1 MRKNE
6 FCSIALNH
14 TQKGRGQLNEASTDL
29 WVWGLL
35 KEAGISELMSPQGS
49 NVKEL
54 NEALKTASKSK
65 TGNVGRPE
73 YIGVVQDFVI
83 VIENKKD
90 LTKHVKRN
98 DENLI
103 DMKVESVRNYAM
115 NGALFYGKHIAK
127 ETNFKKIIA
136 IGISGNEKHHEIT
149 PIFVDERRNYK
160 ELDNLETFISFSQ
173 SNIQEYYINEV
184 LEEDTDEEKEL
195 KQILKDAQDLHED
208 LRNYGS
214 IQDKDKP
221 LIVSGILLALRE
233 IEYGGFSIDSL
244 TGDTNTTDGQ
254 KIYNAIENN
263 LKRSSVSPTV
273 KKDKLMS
280 QFSIIKNSVQI
291 NEVNQNLGKTA
302 LKYYTEF
309 LFNRV
314 YTNIVYSKS
323 SEDIL
328 GRFYGEFMSYSGG
341 DGQTLGIVL
350 TPRHITDLF
359 CELLELTPN
368 DKVLDPASGTGGF
381 LVASMHHML
390 EQVDPEDVATTE
402 NIKMNQIHGIEI
414 QSYMFTIATTNMI
427 LRGDGKS
434 NIDNADF
441 LRQNPAELQLKG
453 CNVGMLNPPYS
464 QGSSKNKNLYEMAFA
479 EHLLNSIVE
488 GGRVA
493 IIVPQSSMTGKTKAE
508 QAIKSSI
515 LKKHTLEGVITLNE
529 NTFYN
534 VGTNP
539 CIAVFTAGMPHYK
552 KKKCKFIDFKNDGFE
567 VAKHVGLIETPQA
580 KDKKQFL
587 LDVWFDRIETDN
599 SFCVETEIEATDEW
613 LHSFYYFNEDIP
625 TKGDFEKVVS
635 DYLSFELDMTLHGRA
650 YLFDSDGDESNE

>member
-1 MRKNE
+1 M
-6 FCSIALNH
+6 
-14 TQKGRGQLNEASTDL
+14 NEASTDL
-29 WVWGLL
+29 WVWELI
-35 KEAGISELMSPQGS
+35 KEAGIDKSMSPQGS
-49 NVKEL
+49 AVKEL
-54 NEALKTASKSK
+54 NEALKTASKSR

-90 LTKHVKRN
+90 TANHIKRDEKEVIAN
-98 DENLI
+98 DTASI
-103 DMKVESVRNYAM
+103 RDFAV

-136 IGISGNEKHHEIT
+136 IGVSGNEKHHEIS
-149 PIFVDERRNYK
+149 PIFIDERGNYK
-160 ELDNLETFISFSQ
+160 ELPNLETFISFSQ
-173 SNIQEYYINEV
+173 SNIQEYYIKEV
-184 LEEDTDEEKEL
+184 LEEDTDQEKEL
-195 KQILKDAQDLHED
+195 KYILEDAKELHED
-208 LRNYGS
+208 LRNYGA

-233 IEYGGFSIDSL
+233 IEYGGFSIDFL

-254 KIYNAIENN
+254 KIFNAIENN
-263 LKRSSVSPTV
+263 LKRSNVSPTV

-291 NEVNQNLGKTA
+291 NEYNSTLGKTP

-309 LFNRV
+309 LYNRV

-359 CELLELTPN
+359 CELLEVTPD
-368 DKVLDPASGTGGF
+368 DKVFDPACGTGGF

-390 EQVDPEDVATTE
+390 KQTDPNDRIAKD
-402 NIKMNQIHGIEI
+402 NIKKNQVHGIEI
-414 QSYMFTIATTNMI
+414 QNYMFTIATTNMI

-434 NIDNADF
+434 NIENTDF
-441 LRQNPAELQLKG
+441 LRQNSAELQLKG

-464 QGSSKNKNLYEMAFA
+464 QGSSKNPDLYEMSFA
-479 EHLLNSIVE
+479 EHLLNSMVE

-493 IIVPQSSMTGKTKAE
+493 VIVPQSSMTGKTKIE
-508 QAIKSSI
+508 KEIKRSI
-515 LKKHTLEGVITLNE
+515 LKKHTLEGVITLNT

-534 VGTNP
+534 VGVNP
-539 CIAVFTAGMPHYK
+539 CIAVFTAGIPHQENK
-552 KKKCKFIDFKNDGFE
+552 VSKFINFENDGYE
-567 VAKHVGLIETPQA
+567 VSKHIGLVETAQA
-580 KDKKQFL
+580 KDKKQLL
-587 LDVWFDRIETDN
+587 LDVWFDRIEAEND
-599 SFCVETEIEATDEW
+599 FCVETTVEADDEW
-613 LHSFYYFNEDIP
+613 LHSFYYFNEEIP
-625 TKGDFEKVVS
+625 TNEDFEKS
-635 DYLSFELDMTLHGRA
+635 MADFLTFEIDMVLQGRS
-650 YLFDSDGDESNE
+650 YLFENDGDSGE

>member
-1 MRKNE
+1 M
-6 FCSIALNH
+6 S
-14 TQKGRGQLNEASTDL
+14 EAVTDL

-35 KEAGISELMSPQGS
+35 KEAGLDKHISPQGS

-65 TGNVGRPE
+65 TGNVGFPE
-73 YIGVVQDFVI
+73 FIGVVQDFVI

-90 LTKHVKRN
+90 LSMHVKRN
-98 DENLI
+98 DNGLI
-103 DMKVESVRNYAM
+103 AMDVNSVKNYAI

-136 IGISGNEKHHEIT
+136 IGISGNEKHHEIS
-149 PIFVDERRNYK
+149 PIFVDERGNYK
-160 ELDNLETFISFSQ
+160 ELDTLETFVSFSQ
-173 SNIQEYYINEV
+173 KNIQEYYIKEV
-184 LEEDTDEEKEL
+184 LEEDTDKEKEL
-195 KQILKDAQDLHED
+195 KYILKDAQELHED

-233 IEYGGFSIDSL
+233 IDFGGFSIDSL
-244 TGDTNTTDGQ
+244 TGDKYTTDGE

-263 LKRSSVSPTV
+263 LKRSNVSPTV

-280 QFSIIKNSVQI
+280 QFSIIKDSVQI
-291 NEVNQNLGKTA
+291 NEINQSLGKTP

-309 LFNRV
+309 LYNRV
-314 YTNIVYSKS
+314 YRNIVYSRS

-350 TPRHITDLF
+350 TPRHIADLF
-359 CELLELTPN
+359 CELLEITPN
-368 DKVLDPASGTGGF
+368 DKILDPACGTGGF

-390 EQVDPEDVATTE
+390 EQVDPEDIATRE
-402 NIKMNQIHGIEI
+402 NIKKNQIHGIEI
-414 QSYMFTIATTNMI
+414 QNYMFTIATTNMI

-434 NIDNADF
+434 NIDNTDF

-464 QGSSKNKNLYEMAFA
+464 QGSSKNKDLYEMAFA
-479 EHLLNSIVE
+479 EHLLDSVVE

-493 IIVPQSSMTGKTKAE
+493 IIVPQSSMTGKTKVE
-508 QAIKSSI
+508 KNIKKSI

-539 CIAVFTAGMPHYK
+539 CIAVFTAGIPHYK
-552 KKKCKFIDFKNDGFE
+552 NKKSKFINFKDDGFK
-567 VAKHVGLIETPQA
+567 VAKHIGLIETPRA
-580 KDKKQFL
+580 KDRKQLL
-587 LDVWFDRIETDN
+587 LDVWFDRLKTDN
-599 SFCVETEIEATDEW
+599 SFCVETEVEAEDEW
-613 LHSFYYFNEDIP
+613 LHSFYYFNEEIP
-625 TKGDFEKVVS
+625 SKEDFERTIA
-635 DYLSFELDMTLHGRA
+635 DYLTFELDMILHGRG
-650 YLFDSDGDESNE
+650 YLFDNDGDKSGE

>member
-1 MRKNE
+1 M
-6 FCSIALNH
+6 F
-14 TQKGRGQLNEASTDL
+14 TNEAGTDL
-29 WVWGLL
+29 WVWELI
-35 KEAGISELMSPQGS
+35 KEAGIDKSMSPQGS
-49 NVKEL
+49 AVKEL
-54 NEALKTASKSK
+54 NEALKTASKSR

-90 LTKHVKRN
+90 TANHIKRDEKEVIAN
-98 DENLI
+98 DTASI
-103 DMKVESVRNYAM
+103 RDFAV
-115 NGALFYGKHIAK
+115 NGALFYGKHIAR

-136 IGISGNEKHHEIT
+136 IGVSGNEKHHEIS
-149 PIFVDERRNYK
+149 PIFIDERGNYK
-160 ELDNLETFISFSQ
+160 ELPNLETFISFSQ
-173 SNIQEYYINEV
+173 SNIQEYYIKEI
-184 LEEDTDEEKEL
+184 LEEDTDKEKEL
-195 KQILKDAQDLHED
+195 KYILKDAQELHED

-233 IEYGGFSIDSL
+233 IEYGGFSIDFL

-254 KIYNAIENN
+254 KIFNAIENN
-263 LKRSSVSPTV
+263 LKRSNVSPTV

-291 NEVNQNLGKTA
+291 NEFNSVLGKTP

-309 LFNRV
+309 LYNRV

-359 CELLELTPN
+359 CELLEVSPD
-368 DKVLDPASGTGGF
+368 DKVFDPACGTGGF

-390 EQVDPEDVATTE
+390 EQTDSDDRAVRD
-402 NIKMNQIHGIEI
+402 NIKKNQIHGVEI
-414 QSYMFTIATTNMI
+414 QNYMFTIATTNMI

-434 NIDNADF
+434 NIENADF
-441 LRQNPAELQLKG
+441 LRQNSAELQLKG

-464 QGSSKNKNLYEMAFA
+464 QGSSKNPDLYEMAFT
-479 EHLLNSIVE
+479 EHLLNSVVE

-493 IIVPQSSMTGKTKAE
+493 VIVPQSSMTGKTNAE
-508 QAIKSSI
+508 KEIKRSI
-515 LKKHTLEGVITLNE
+515 LKKHTLEGVITLNKT
-529 NTFYN
+529 TFYN
-534 VGTNP
+534 VGVNP
-539 CIAVFTAGMPHYK
+539 CIAIFTAGIPHHENK
-552 KKKCKFIDFKNDGFE
+552 VSKFINFENDGYK
-567 VAKHVGLIETPQA
+567 VSKHIGLVETPQA
-580 KDKKQFL
+580 KDKKQYL
-587 LDVWFDRIETDN
+587 LDVWFNRIEAEN
-599 SFCVETEIEATDEW
+599 EFSVETTIERDDEW
-613 LHSFYYFNEDIP
+613 LHSFYYFNEEIP
-625 TKGDFEKVVS
+625 TQENFEDSINK
-635 DYLSFELDMTLHGRA
+635 YLSFELDMVLKGKEN
-650 YLFDSDGDESNE
+650 LFSNSGGNND

>member
-1 MRKNE
+1 M
-6 FCSIALNH
+6 
-14 TQKGRGQLNEASTDL
+14 NEAITDL

-35 KEAGISELMSPQGS
+35 KEAGIDKYVTPQGS
-49 NVKEL
+49 SVKEL

-65 TGNVGRPE
+65 TGNVGFPE
-73 YIGVVQDFVI
+73 FIGVVQDFVI

-90 LTKHVKRN
+90 LSMHVKRN
-98 DENLI
+98 DNGLI
-103 DMKVESVRNYAM
+103 AMDVNSVRNYAI

-136 IGISGNEKHHEIT
+136 IGISGNEKHHEIS
-149 PIFVDERRNYK
+149 PIFVDERGGYK
-160 ELDNLETFISFSQ
+160 ELDTLETFVSFSHK
-173 SNIQEYYINEV
+173 NIQEYYIKEV
-184 LEEDTDEEKEL
+184 LEEDTDKEKEL
-195 KQILKDAQDLHED
+195 KYILKDAQELHED

-233 IEYGGFSIDSL
+233 IDFGGFSINSL
-244 TGDTNTTDGQ
+244 TGDKNTTDGE

-263 LKRSSVSPTV
+263 LKRSNVSPTV

-291 NEVNQNLGKTA
+291 NEVNQNLGKTP

-309 LFNRV
+309 LYNRV

-350 TPRHITDLF
+350 TPRHIADLF
-359 CELLELTPN
+359 CELLDITPD
-368 DKVLDPASGTGGF
+368 DKILDPACGTGGF

-390 EQVDPEDVATTE
+390 EQTDEDDIETRID
-402 NIKMNQIHGIEI
+402 IKKNRIHGIEI
-414 QSYMFTIATTNMI
+414 QNYMFTIATTNMI

-441 LRQNPAELQLKG
+441 LRHNPAELQLKG
-453 CNVGMLNPPYS
+453 CNIGMLNPPYS
-464 QGSSKNKNLYEMAFA
+464 QGSSKNKDLYEMAFA
-479 EHLLNSIVE
+479 EHLLDSIVE

-508 QAIKSSI
+508 ENIKKSI

-539 CIAVFTAGMPHYK
+539 CIAVFTAGIPHYK
-552 KKKCKFIDFKNDGFE
+552 NKKSKFINFKEDGFK
-567 VAKHVGLIETPQA
+567 VAKHVGLIETSRA
-580 KDKKQFL
+580 KDRKQLL
-587 LDVWFDRIETDN
+587 LDVWFDRLKTDN
-599 SFCVETEIEATDEW
+599 SFCVETEVEAEDEW
-613 LHSFYYFNEDIP
+613 LHSFYYFNDELP
-625 TKGDFEKVVS
+625 SKEDFEKTIA
-635 DYLSFELDMTLHGRA
+635 DYLTFELDMVLHGRG
-650 YLFDSDGDESNE
+650 YLFDSDGDESSE

>member
-1 MRKNE
+1 M
-6 FCSIALNH
+6 
-14 TQKGRGQLNEASTDL
+14 NEASTDL
-29 WVWGLL
+29 WVWELL
-35 KEAGISELMSPQGS
+35 KEAGLSKQMSPQGS

-73 YIGVVQDFVI
+73 YIGVVHDFVL

-90 LTKHVKRN
+90 VSGHVNRTDKG
-98 DENLI
+98 LI
-103 DMKVESVRNYAM
+103 AMDTDSVRNYAV

-127 ETNFKKIIA
+127 KTNFKKIIA
-136 IGISGNEKHHEIT
+136 IGISGNEKHHEIS
-149 PIFVDERRNYK
+149 PIFVDERGNYN
-160 ELDNLETFISFSQ
+160 ELQNLETFISFSQ
-173 SNIQEYYINEV
+173 ENIQEYYIREI
-184 LEEDTDEEKEL
+184 LEEDTDKEKEL

-233 IEYGGFSIDSL
+233 IQYGGFSIDSL

-254 KIYNAIENN
+254 KIFNAIGNN
-263 LKRSSVSPTV
+263 LKRTSVSPTV

-291 NEVNQNLGKTA
+291 NEVNQNLGKTP

-314 YTNIVYSKS
+314 FTNIVYSKS

-390 EQVDPEDVATTE
+390 EQTDSEDVATRE
-402 NIKMNQIHGIEI
+402 HIKKNQIHGIEI

-441 LRQNPAELQLKG
+441 LGQNSAELQLKG

-464 QGSSKNKNLYEMAFA
+464 QGSSRNKNLYEMAFV

-493 IIVPQSSMTGKTKAE
+493 AIVPQSSMTGKTKAE
-508 QAIKSSI
+508 QAIKNSI
-515 LKKHTLEGVITLNE
+515 LKSHTLEGVITLNK

-539 CIAVFTAGMPHYK
+539 CIVIFTAGTPHYRK
-552 KKKCKFIDFKNDGFE
+552 KISKFINFQNDGFV
-567 VAKHVGLIETPQA
+567 VAKHIGLVETPQA
-580 KDKKQFL
+580 KDKKQLL
-587 LDVWFDRIETDN
+587 LDVWFNRLETDN
-599 SFCVETEIEATDEW
+599 SFCVETEVEAEDEW
-613 LHSFYYFNEDIP
+613 LHSFYYFNEEIP
-625 TKGDFEKVVS
+625 SKENFEETIA
-635 DYLSFELDMTLHGRA
+635 DYLTFEIDMILHGRG
-650 YLFDSDGDESNE
+650 YLFDSDGESDE